1 MFSQLDFFPKSF
13 PGLTLVLSCHKTF
26 DSQTSQ
32 ALGLG
37 SIPIA
42 RSIKPVD
49 AVGFTGFHSRNWRI
63 KYAVLD
69 AVGRGLCQGQ
79 PNWTR
84 CFQVLLCTFGWF
96 RGPALHRSLAP
107 IHSFTRRLPRRWTVA
122 GADLN

>member
-69 AVGRGLCQGQ
+69 AVGRGVFRSYFVRSDGSGG
-79 PNWTR
+79 P
-84 CFQVLLCTFGWF
+84 LCTV
-96 RGPALHRSLAP
+96 RSHLF
-107 IHSFTRRLPRRWTVA
+107 ILSL
-122 GADLN
+122 GA